1 MKPSKGFTL
10 IEVIVAITLIALA
23 AAQFVSYLGTSLT
36 RRTVPAGLVKNQYA
50 LIQQMETITNQYRQ
64 QLNNGT
70 LTLAAFKT
78 YIDTNFAG
86 IATTSIASLPP
97 SGTYTTQPVLQV
109 TLTNGQQTLLSI
121 FTQ

>member
-1 MKPSKGFTL
+1 MKSSKGFTL
-10 IEVIVAITLIALA
+10 IEVIVAITLIAIA
-23 AAQFVSYLGTSLT
+23 AGLFVSYLGTSLT
-36 RRTVPAGLVKNQYA
+36 KSPVPAGLVRDQYG
-50 LIQQMETITNQYRQ
+50 LIERMELITNQYRQ

-78 YIDTNFAG
+78 YIDINFAG